1 MSERPITLVE
11 AKTFLRVDGNNQ
23 DILIG
28 DLIDTAAAS
37 IEQMTGLVCESRSI
51 TKVVDGFSARMPLHR
66 APVTAITA
74 IAYVDANGADQ
85 TLNVNQVDLRVFAGA
100 PVLVP
105 ASGVTLPDTDGS
117 TGSVAITFT
126 AGYATNAD
134 APATLRT
141 AARLLVSDMFDNRGV
156 NGEVPNR
163 VADLLASLRLV
174 DLP

>member
-1 MSERPITLVE
+1 MTDRPITVAE
-11 AKTFLRVDGNNQ
+11 AKTFLRVDGTN
-23 DILIG
+23 DDVLIG

-37 IEQMTGLVCESRSI
+37 IEAMTGLVCESRSI
-51 TKVVDGFSARMPLHR
+51 VKTFDGFSSRMALHR

-74 IAYVDANGADQ
+74 IAYVDADGVDR
-85 TLNVNQVDLRVFAGA
+85 TLNVNQLELREFAGA

-117 TGSVAITFT
+117 TGAVAVTFT
-126 AGYATNAD
+126 AGYATNAA

-141 AARLLVSDMFDNRGV
+141 AARLLVADWFDNRAI

-163 VADLLASLRLV
+163 IMDLLAPLRLV